1 MPQIPM
7 AFWTCTCRKYLKETM
22 HWTSVIAVYRITTRY
37 VGPVSITNGTGQYD
51 PYYQDEWDNKMFITD
66 ITCTACSIHHTILDL
81 PPRAAVL
88 S

>member
-51 PYYQDEWDNKMFITD
+51 PY
-66 ITCTACSIHHTILDL
+66 
-81 PPRAAVL
+81 
-88 S
+88 